1 MAKIDYTKYTFQEL
15 IDRIEFARFFDLP
28 RMTREALKRLKAL
41 IDTNEPKY
49 KVYTALL
56 TQTGTDAPTTIVI
69 ENTLGYNPVFTYDG
83 LGLYSMILQEA
94 TFLKTISTLQYD
106 ERFNGNKI
114 LIHAEETNLVSIFTL
129 VEGTLSN
136 DVLNTTPIE
145 IRVYN

>member
-56 TQTGTDAPTTIVI
+56 TQTGTDAPVATVL
-69 ENTLGYNPVFTYDG
+69 ENTLGVDVVWNYDEKGMYSTSLIGEKAVFIPNDFTQDFNVTG
-83 LGLYSMILQEA
+83 IS
-94 TFLKTISTLQYD
+94 ISTSIITLITLKLA
-106 ERFNGNKI
+106 ELTTENEI
-114 LIHAEETNLVSIFTL
+114 LN
-129 VEGTLSN
+129 N
-136 DVLNTTPIE
+136 TPIE